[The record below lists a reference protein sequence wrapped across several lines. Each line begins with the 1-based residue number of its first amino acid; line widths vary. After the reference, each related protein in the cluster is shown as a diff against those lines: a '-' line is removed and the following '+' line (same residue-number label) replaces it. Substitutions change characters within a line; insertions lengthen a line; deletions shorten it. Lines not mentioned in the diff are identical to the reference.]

1 MRVNYSTGSEFL
13 ERQGLGSS
21 NKSVCATDYDR
32 RFNLKEI
39 IDAYKL
45 QKKTLN
51 ITLYGKPVDV
61 ENALNI
67 QSDLDDYPADVML
80 NICSSP
86 DKAPDTV
93 EIVLKYH
100 VEDILRRRRQAR
112 QDVNWLAKI
121 IAERNNDIQNAKYAE
136 ALATAIAARPILIN
150 RLGENEAQYTFYNA
164 NKWALKAAGIN
175 IKLLLTEIQND
186 KYNLS
191 TGLKALR
198 DNKKEGYTDITDS
211 DYLTPAEKVVYD
223 KAYNKMTADLEKHE
237 QERKQGPLEKTR
249 RGVSKIFNKF
259 FPPKSQT
266 AGKRRGH
273 KPTVSRKKTKK
284 TKKSKNTRRR

>member
-1 MRVNYSTGSEFL
+1 
-13 ERQGLGSS
+13 
-21 NKSVCATDYDR
+21 
-32 RFNLKEI
+32 LKEI
-39 IDAYKL
+39 IEAYKL
-45 QKKTLN
+45 QDKTLN
-51 ITLYGKPVDV
+51 ITLYGKPVNV

-67 QSDLDDYPADVML
+67 QGDLDDYSADVMR

-86 DKAPDTV
+86 DEAPNTI
-93 EIVLKYH
+93 ELVLKRRD
-100 VEDILRRRRQAR
+100 EDILSKRRQAR

-121 IAERNNDIQNAKYAE
+121 IEERNNDIQNAKYAE
-136 ALATAIAARPILIN
+136 ALATAIAARPRLIN

-223 KAYNKMTADLEKHE
+223 EAYNKMTADLEKHE
-237 QERKQGPLEKTR
+237 LERKQGPLEKTR

-259 FPPKSQT
+259 FSKSQT

-284 TKKSKNTRRR
+284 TKNTRRR